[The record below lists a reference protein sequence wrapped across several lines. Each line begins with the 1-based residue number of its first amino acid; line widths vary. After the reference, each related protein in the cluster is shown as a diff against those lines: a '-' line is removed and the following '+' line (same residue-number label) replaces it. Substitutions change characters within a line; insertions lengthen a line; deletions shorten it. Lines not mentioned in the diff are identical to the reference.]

1 MEAMLS
7 PIRDKIRIS
16 YFDIGNRQFFE
27 LFDAS
32 SATIPCVPGRDSLNY
47 DHVSLVVDDIHA
59 AHEELLSKGIPVDT
73 PLQMGMEGTWQMW
86 SHDPDGNKIEFMQY
100 TDNAWQLIGRK

>member
-32 SATIPCVPGRDSLNY
+32 SATISYVPGRDSLNY